1 MMHLSPAASGLPD
14 TISAFSAARRLLK
27 TQRCKMQK
35 TTLEVVLLPKLVSTL
50 QALITSTPLVS
61 LPLFCPTTPLAIS
74 SVPCLLSSL
83 NVAD

>member
-1 MMHLSPAASGLPD
+1 MMHLSSAASSLLD
-14 TISAFSAARRLLK
+14 TAAAFSATRRLLQ

-35 TTLEVVLLPKLVSTL
+35 TPLEVALLPKLVSTL
-50 QALITSTPLVS
+50 QALITSTPLMS
-61 LPLFCPTTPLAIS
+61 LPLFCLTTPLAIS